1 MTLLLS
7 RSDLEQMLDVRA
19 CLEVLRQGFLA
30 APSAIVPQRIRT
42 DLPGPGTATVLL
54 PGLVPGIPAYSV
66 KVNAKF
72 PRSQPALRGVVCLH
86 DSGTGELL
94 AVLDSATVTA
104 WRTGLSAALAT
115 HELARPEVG
124 NVAVIGAGAQADLVL
139 RGLAALRSWPHLTV
153 SDLDR
158 AAADRLIE
166 RHHTG
171 SAGAVGS
178 AGWAA
183 SPAEAARQAGI
194 VILATWSREPLLD
207 TGDVAPGSHVTS
219 LGADEPGK
227 AELSPGLL
235 AAARVFVDDLP
246 LAVTSGALG
255 TAGLPAETAAGTLS
269 EVLRGTIPGRRTD
282 AERTVYTPVGLP
294 AQDLAL
300 AWAVYQQARR
310 AGRGHEY
317 DFLA

>member
-1 MTLLLS
+1 MMPGMALLLS
-7 RSDLEQMLDVRA
+7 RPDLEQVLDVRA

-30 APSAIVPQRIRT
+30 PPSAIVPQRIRT
-42 DLPGPGTATVLL
+42 GLPGPGTATVLL

-72 PRSQPALRGVVCLH
+72 PRSRPALRGLVCLH
-86 DSGTGELL
+86 DTGTGELL

-104 WRTGLSAALAT
+104 WRTGLAAALAT

-124 NVAVIGAGAQADLVL
+124 TVAVIGAGAQADLVL
-139 RGLAALRSWPHLTV
+139 RGLAALRSWQRLTV
-153 SDLDR
+153 FDLNPE
-158 AAADRLIE
+158 AADRLAR
-166 RHHTG
+166 RHGAG
-171 SAGAVGS
+171 SAGRAVS
-178 AGWAA
+178 PVAAAG
-183 SPAEAARQAGI
+183 EAGI

-207 TGDVAPGSHVTS
+207 TGHVAPGSHVTS

-227 AELSPGLL
+227 AELSPSLL

-246 LAVTSGALG
+246 LALTSGALG
-255 TAGLPAETAAGTLS
+255 TAGLPAEAAAGTLN

-282 AERTVYTPVGLP
+282 AERTVYTPAGLP

-300 AWAVYQQARR
+300 AWTAYQQARR

>member
-7 RSDLEQMLDVRA
+7 RSDLEQVLDVRA

-30 APSAIVPQRIRT
+30 PPSAIGPQRIRT

-54 PGLVPGIPAYSV
+54 PGLVAGIPAYSV

-72 PRSQPALRGVVCLH
+72 PGSRPALRGMVCLH
-86 DSGTGELL
+86 DTGTGELL

-115 HELARPEVG
+115 HELARPEAG
-124 NVAVIGAGAQADLVL
+124 PVAVIGAGAQAELVL

-153 SDLDR
+153 FDLDPE
-158 AAADRLIE
+158 AANRLAQ
-166 RHHTG
+166 RHG
-171 SAGAVGS
+171 AGP
-178 AGWAA
+178 AGRAA
-183 SPAEAARQAGI
+183 SPVAAAAGAGT
-194 VILATWSREPLLD
+194 VILATWSRAPLLD
-207 TGDVAPGSHVTS
+207 TGDVAPGTHVTS

-246 LAVTSGALG
+246 LALTSGALG

-269 EVLRGTIPGRRTD
+269 EVLQGTVPGRRTD

-300 AWAVYQQARR
+300 AWAAYQQARR
-310 AGRGHEY
+310 AGRGQEY